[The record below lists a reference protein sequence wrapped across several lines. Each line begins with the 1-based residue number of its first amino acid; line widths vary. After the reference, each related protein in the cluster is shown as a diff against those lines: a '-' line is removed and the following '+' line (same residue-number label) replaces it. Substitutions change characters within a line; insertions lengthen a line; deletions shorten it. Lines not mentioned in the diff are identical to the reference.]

1 MPRLAFQVSSRSI
14 DSPLP
19 PRVCEG
25 LDRALVVRPV
35 TLRDEGGRSV
45 ALEVGNGVEWC
56 VNRQLLIVGAKTV
69 AVCVGVR
76 EETRLQ
82 DGIGRRLDVGDEMGW
97 CECNLAMYMLST
109 ITGLLAA
116 GVYSPARSRQSN
128 FWGSRR
134 EQVSQWAEGGTR
146 RVARLW

>member
-1 MPRLAFQVSSRSI
+1 MLQLAFQVSGRRI
-14 DSPLP
+14 DSSLF

-25 LDRALVVRPV
+25 LNRALVVRPV

-56 VNRQLLIVGAKTV
+56 VDWQLLVVRAKTV

-82 DGIGRRLDVGDEMGW
+82 DGICGRLDVGDEVGW
-97 CECNLAMYMLST
+97 CECNLAIYMVSA
-109 ITGLLAA
+109 ITALLAP
-116 GVYSPARSRQSN
+116 GGNLPARSRQSN
-128 FWGSRR
+128 FWDSRR
-134 EQVSQWAEGGTR
+134 EQVSQWAEGGIR
-146 RVARLW
+146 RVARFW

>member
-1 MPRLAFQVSSRSI
+1 MLRLAFQVSGRRI
-14 DSPLP
+14 DSSLLP
-19 PRVCEG
+19 RICEG

-35 TLRDEGGRSV
+35 TLRDERGRSV
-45 ALEVGNGVEWC
+45 ALEVGNRVEWS
-56 VNRQLLIVGAKTV
+56 VNRQLLIVRAKTM

-82 DGIGRRLDVGDEMGW
+82 DGIGGRFDVGDEMRW
-97 CECNLAMYMLST
+97 CECNLAMYMMSA
-109 ITGLLAA
+109 ITDLLAD
-116 GVYSPARSRQSN
+116 GGNSPARSRRSN

>member
-1 MPRLAFQVSSRSI
+1 MLQLAFQVSGRRI
-14 DSPLP
+14 DSSLF

-45 ALEVGNGVEWC
+45 ALEVGNRVEWC
-56 VNRQLLIVGAKTV
+56 VNRQLLIVRTKTV

-82 DGIGRRLDVGDEMGW
+82 DGVGGRLDVGDEVGW
-97 CECNLAMYMLST
+97 CECNLAMYMMSV
-109 ITGLLAA
+109 ITA
-116 GVYSPARSRQSN
+116 
-128 FWGSRR
+128 
-134 EQVSQWAEGGTR
+134 
-146 RVARLW
+146 

>member
-1 MPRLAFQVSSRSI
+1 MLQLAFQVSGRRI
-14 DSPLP
+14 DSSLF

-25 LDRALVVRPV
+25 LNRALVVRPV

-56 VNRQLLIVGAKTV
+56 VDWQLLVVRAKTV

-82 DGIGRRLDVGDEMGW
+82 DGICGRLDVGDEVGW
-97 CECNLAMYMLST
+97 CECNLAIYMVSA
-109 ITGLLAA
+109 ITAYWLLAETYLLDL
-116 GVYSPARSRQSN
+116 GDRKSV
-128 FWGSRR
+128 
-134 EQVSQWAEGGTR
+134 V
-146 RVARLW
+146 